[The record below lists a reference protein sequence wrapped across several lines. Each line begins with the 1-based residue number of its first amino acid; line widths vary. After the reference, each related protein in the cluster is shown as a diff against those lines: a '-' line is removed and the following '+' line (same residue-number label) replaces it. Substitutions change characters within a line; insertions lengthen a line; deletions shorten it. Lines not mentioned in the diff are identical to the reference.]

1 MRNAY
6 TVFGVVCAA
15 LLFGLALTGCHEGPA
30 EKAGRKVDRAV
41 EKTGD
46 AIRDAGMLVT
56 SGDRFIR
63 ILPPATIEPRL
74 LRESCEKIVSAC
86 TETAARLTA

>member
-1 MRNAY
+1 MRHAY

-46 AIRDAGMLVT
+46 AVRDAT
-56 SGDRFIR
+56 
-63 ILPPATIEPRL
+63 TPR
-74 LRESCEKIVSAC
+74 K
-86 TETAARLTA
+86 

>member
-15 LLFGLALTGCHEGPA
+15 LLFGLALTGCSEGPA

-46 AIRDAGMLVT
+46 AIRDAT
-56 SGDRFIR
+56 T
-63 ILPPATIEPRL
+63 P
-74 LRESCEKIVSAC
+74 KK
-86 TETAARLTA
+86 

>member
-1 MRNAY
+1 MSHAY
-6 TVFGVVCAA
+6 TVIGVVCAA

-46 AIRDAGMLVT
+46 AVRDAT
-56 SGDRFIR
+56 
-63 ILPPATIEPRL
+63 TPR
-74 LRESCEKIVSAC
+74 K
-86 TETAARLTA
+86 